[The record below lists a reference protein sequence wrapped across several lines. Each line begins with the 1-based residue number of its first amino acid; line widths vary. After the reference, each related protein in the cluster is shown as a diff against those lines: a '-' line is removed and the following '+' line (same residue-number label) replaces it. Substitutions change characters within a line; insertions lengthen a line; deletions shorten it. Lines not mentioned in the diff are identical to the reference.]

1 MCFLRRQSGATI
13 NLILVSDFTNVTN
26 DVSFSPS
33 KQNFELLSF
42 ATAGKLA
49 QAVAS
54 AWLDEI
60 AAANRAGKTHCVAL
74 SGGRIAQKFFAAVA
88 EQAKARGVS
97 FGRVHFFWADERCV
111 PPDDAESNFKLA
123 NELLFLP
130 LKIPENQIHRIHGEL
145 PPDKAAELAT
155 AEIRR
160 VTLSSPS
167 PPQKEERAGVR
178 RPIVSNS
185 NPLTPTRSPLGR
197 GEGVDFQ
204 PILDLIFLGMG
215 KDGHVASLFPG
226 ESEMA
231 AANKAVYRA
240 VKKSPKPPQNRVTLG
255 YATIAAARQVW
266 VLVSGTG
273 KKTTLHESLF
283 CKNRT
288 SLARVTQFRTR
299 TKIFSDF
306 SLI

>member
-1 MCFLRRQSGATI
+1 MH
-13 NLILVSDFTNVTN
+13 
-26 DVSFSPS
+26 
-33 KQNFELLSF
+33 NFELISF
-42 ATAGKLA
+42 ANADELARTVAGK
-49 QAVAS
+49 
-54 AWLDEI
+54 WLDEI
-60 AAANRAGKTHCVAL
+60 AAAKRAGKRHCVAL
-74 SGGRIAQKFFAAVA
+74 SGGRIARKFFASVV
-88 EQAKARGVS
+88 EQAKARKIGDGDTS
-97 FGRVHFFWADERCV
+97 SLPANVHFFWADERCV
-111 PPDDAESNFKLA
+111 PPDNTESNFAIARKF
-123 NELLFLP
+123 LFAP
-130 LKIPENQIHRIHGEL
+130 LKIADAQIHRIRGEL

-185 NPLTPTRSPLGR
+185 NPLTPTLSPLGR

-226 ESEMA
+226 ESENA
-231 AANKAVYRA
+231 AASKAVYRA
-240 VKKSPKPPQNRVTLG
+240 VKDSPKPPQNRVTLG
-255 YATIAAARQVW
+255 YAAIAAARQVW

-273 KKTTLHESLF
+273 KKTALHESLF

-288 SLARVTQFRTR
+288 PLARVTQFRTQ

-306 SLI
+306 SLT